1 MKVIV
6 GMSGGVDSAVT
17 AYLLKMKGYEVAGV
31 TLRIVNGE
39 NEVSRC
45 CEIDDARQVCETLG
59 IPYYVHKCSS
69 KFEHFVIDPFIQAY
83 SEGRTPNPCVIC
95 NRMIKWDE
103 LMTSTEVL
111 RADYIATGHYAK
123 IVKLPNGRYTVKNAA
138 SAQKDQSYMLC
149 RLTQEQL
156 AKTLMPLG
164 DLTKDE
170 VRKIAEYA
178 GLHVAHKGESQ
189 DICFVPDNDYAT
201 FIEERTG
208 KTFPEGDF
216 VDTEGKVLGRHKG
229 IINYT
234 VGQRKGLG
242 VAAGVPIFVK
252 KIDAENNRV
261 VLTEEE
267 DMYASGCVLKDVN
280 YMGMP
285 CPEDNEEV
293 EARVKIRY
301 HHQAVPAKVYRKGRD
316 LFVEF
321 SEPVKA
327 VAPGQT
333 AVLYDEDGCVLAGGE
348 IDR

>member
-17 AYLLKMKGYEVAGV
+17 AYLLKMQGYEVEGV
-31 TLRIVNGE
+31 TLRTIKSE
-39 NEVSRC
+39 NEDGRSRDI
-45 CEIDDARQVCETLG
+45 EDARQICETLG
-59 IPYYVHKCSS
+59 IPHHVRNCSS
-69 KFEHFVIDPFIQAY
+69 KFEYCVIDPFIRAY

-95 NRMIKWDE
+95 NRQVKFDE
-103 LMTSTEVL
+103 LMSAIPVL
-111 RADYIATGHYAK
+111 KADYIATGHYAK
-123 IVKLPNGRYTVKNAA
+123 IEKLPNGRYTVKNGA
-138 SAQKDQSYMLC
+138 SALKDQSYMLC
-149 RLTQEQL
+149 RLSQEQL
-156 AKTLMPLG
+156 AKTLFPLG

-170 VRKIAEYA
+170 VRKIAEDA

-189 DICFVPDNDYAT
+189 DICFANETDYAA

-208 KTFPEGDF
+208 QTFPEGDF
-216 VDTEGKVLGRHKG
+216 VDAEGNVLGRHKG
-229 IINYT
+229 IIHYT

-285 CPEDNEEV
+285 CPEDNEEL

-301 HHQAVPAKVYRKGRD
+301 HHQAVPAKVYRKGRE